1 MSNIGSS
8 LPPIP
13 YLIVFKD
20 NTSCIF
26 GPSCENMRDGD
37 THDYILV
44 YAYDPE
50 KDALLDREKFIVI
63 PELDQTIDN
72 LYEYLT
78 SIINSEDKNVAK

>member
-13 YLIVFKD
+13 YLVVFKD
-20 NTSCIF
+20 NTSCIS
-26 GPSCENMRDGD
+26 GPSYEATQNGD
-37 THDYILV
+37 TNDYILV

-50 KDALLDREKFIVI
+50 KDALLDHEKFIVI